1 MKLNIFKNLKQSKLR
16 ETFSGTM
23 IGKYVKTIIL
33 LMLGLFLGWLIFGG
47 SNDGSEIKENG
58 HNHQAENKKG
68 QVWTCSMHTQIRE
81 DGPGQCPI
89 CGMDLI
95 PVGEGNEND
104 NLSMLE
110 MTPSAVSLA
119 NVMTEIVKADKP
131 EKTIYLNGRIEIDE
145 RNLHRQIA
153 HFSGRIEELYIN
165 FTGQYVRKGE
175 KIARIYS
182 PELVSA
188 QKELFEA
195 INLKSS
201 MPNIYQAAKEKLR
214 LWKLTDKQITAIE
227 KSGKVREEIDI
238 LADFSGYVI
247 KRLVATGSRINL
259 GDILFD
265 IANLSKVWIV
275 FDVYEEDIRWVKRG
289 DMINFTASSIPG
301 KQFKAEVKY
310 VEPVLN
316 AADRTVKIWT
326 EYSNVGNLLK
336 PEMLV
341 RGVLKSKK
349 PFKTNKIIIPKSA
362 VLWTG
367 KRSIVYVKV
376 PDKEVPTF
384 EMREITLGDNLGDSY
399 IVEDG
404 LKEDEELVVNGVFQI
419 DAAAQLSGK
428 YSSMNQPKKKE
439 TDVGIPDFKSQTSA
453 EFKRQLTSLLE
464 SYIALTDNLVQ
475 SNDKKA
481 TESAKQILTKL
492 KDVDMS
498 LLRHEGHKFW
508 MKKMKIIKEAAKSM
522 SKSQNIDKQR
532 KEFIALSEAM
542 ISSAKAFGT
551 QKVFYLVHCPMADDG
566 KGANWLS
573 VKNEVLNPYFGDVM
587 LNCGEVVEKIK

>member
-1 MKLNIFKNLKQSKLR
+1 MKLNIFKNLKQSKLWG
-16 ETFSGTM
+16 TFSGTK

-47 SNDGSEIKENG
+47 SDTGREIKENE

-68 QVWTCSMHTQIRE
+68 QVWTCSMHPQIRE

-95 PVGEGNEND
+95 PVDGGNEND
-104 NLSMLE
+104 NLSILE

-119 NVMTEIVKADKP
+119 NVMTEIVKAGKP

-182 PELVSA
+182 PELVTA

-195 INLKSS
+195 IKLKSS
-201 MPNIYQAAKEKLR
+201 MPNVYQAAKEKLR
-214 LWKLTDKQITAIE
+214 LWKLTDKQIAAIE

-247 KRLVATGSRINL
+247 KRLVAQGNRIHL
-259 GDILFD
+259 GDILFE

-336 PEMLV
+336 PEMLA
-341 RGVLKSKK
+341 RGVLKSMK
-349 PFKTNKIIIPKSA
+349 PFKTKKIIIPKSA

-376 PDKEVPTF
+376 PDREVPTF

-439 TDVGIPDFKSQTSA
+439 TDVGIPDFKSHTPI

-481 TESAKQILTKL
+481 AESAKQILTKL

-498 LLRHEGHKFW
+498 LLRHEGHNFW
-508 MKKMKIIKEAAKSM
+508 MKKMKVIKEAAKSM